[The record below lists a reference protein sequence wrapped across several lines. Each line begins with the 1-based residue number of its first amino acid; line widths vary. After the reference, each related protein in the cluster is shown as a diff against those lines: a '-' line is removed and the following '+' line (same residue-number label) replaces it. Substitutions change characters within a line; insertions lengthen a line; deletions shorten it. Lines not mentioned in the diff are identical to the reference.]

1 MKEITLPYSG
11 DKVKMKERVTWGE
24 KMEIQKGF
32 MGDKEIDASGNIGG
46 FKYSDIIEGT
56 KKTLDIVL
64 QEVEREDGTRV
75 EDLKKWMEE
84 VDGDDGEV
92 LMKEAMEYFSDS
104 QKKSSQ
110 TGK

>member
-32 MGDKEIDASGNIGG
+32 MGDKEIDKSGNVGG
-46 FKYSDIIEGT
+46 FKYADILDGT

-64 QEVEREDGTRV
+64 QEVEKKDGTKV
-75 EDLKKWMEE
+75 EDIKKWMEE
-84 VDGDDGEV
+84 IDGEDGER
-92 LMKEAMEYFSDS
+92 LKTEAMEYFADS